1 VFLSLEHFSDVAQNN
16 NSFQI
21 LNNRVPFLLRTGI
34 RLLSVTL
41 VLGLLSLTMPAP
53 VVSSSEV
60 PSIDAEPRI
69 IGIPSPGGGLI
80 GLIPGQDKLLF
91 GGSFP
96 RDQLLAPNYA
106 LETGF
111 FACSTAGLAAIG
123 IPAGCS
129 SSNGGVQSISLYEQS
144 YSLKELSRSSKKFWR
159 FGVKSGSDYGGTWR
173 LSSTLGPTTV
183 LGNVAPLNLI
193 EPHFNDKYPTDYAPQ
208 TLRVNDILP
217 YGFFQPGRAIS
228 SESFGQLFAIF
239 FCKEPGRASLAPDID
254 DCRLFR
260 RLNPG
265 EDLTASMERSVI
277 PPRAEGSYL
286 RIKRVATNST
296 GSLTTWSAT
305 SELILGDGDAAPQSS
320 IPLPFPKLWPSV
332 REEFIRAGEPTYG
345 SVGLWREYG
354 SNAVPTSLSANWYRC
369 KHAHDAGFQLP
380 VDCKLLKSVNVN
392 LDGGLSQHYYTPSD
406 VDVGFRLMLNV
417 AAANTAGKTNTYS
430 ATSVVVK
437 EQRKEPPAFSGDR
450 DGGGLG
456 IRRTDDLTQAAVLD
470 LPNFG
475 IIGYPYP
482 SLEVLFRI
490 CKSPPTTLRGRDD
503 CQNAASVH
511 LPPLQLDKPVAVTL
525 SPKLKGGYLSA
536 IMTLTNPEGTAEL
549 TLDHPERVS
558 LLRMPEWVG
567 VGPVI
572 SGWTSPGST
581 LRLSGPG
588 ITGNFNS
595 AGATVGWLI
604 CTAGGGKQLAEIPR
618 GCLQLPANRDSLVV
632 RNNWEGKYVRSFA
645 KATNEYGTSYVVT
658 PAVGPVSAAPDASIP
673 TLAGTAKVGMTL
685 AAKVQSSENGIVTL
699 FAWYRCVSEGLSLT
713 MMQPTDCTNILN
725 ESGATY
731 TIRQKDIGFRIRVRA
746 YLYNQSGYSIA
757 FSRTTEKVQ

>member
-1 VFLSLEHFSDVAQNN
+1 M
-16 NSFQI
+16 
-21 LNNRVPFLLRTGI
+21 PFLLRRGI

-41 VLGLLSLTMPAP
+41 VLGLLSLTMPAA

-123 IPAGCS
+123 IPAGCR

-144 YSLKELSRSSKKFWR
+144 YSLKELSRSSKLGKFWR

-193 EPHFNDKYPTDYAPQ
+193 EPHFNDNSPSDYAPQ

-217 YGFFQPGRAIS
+217 YGFFQAGRVIS
-228 SESFGQLFAIF
+228 SESFGELFAIF

-254 DCRLFR
+254 DCRLWV
-260 RLNPG
+260 RLPPHG
-265 EDLTASMERSVI
+265 YDGYLADTMGRSVI

-305 SELILGDGDAAPQSS
+305 SELILGDGEAAPQGS

-345 SVGLWREYG
+345 SVGLWHEYG
-354 SNAVPTSLSANWYRC
+354 SNTAPTSLRVNWYRC
-369 KHAHDAGFQLP
+369 KHAHDTGFQLP
-380 VDCKLLKSVNVN
+380 IDCKLIENRN
-392 LDGGLSQHYYTPSD
+392 LDPDGGLGQYYYAPSD

-417 AAANTAGKTNTYS
+417 VATNTAGQTNTYS

-437 EQRKEPPAFSGDR
+437 EQRKELPAFSQNRGEMNIYIDQEDDR
-450 DGGGLG
+450 
-456 IRRTDDLTQAAVLD
+456 TTKAVLD
-470 LPNFG
+470 LMSFG

-482 SLEVLFRI
+482 SLDVLFRI
-490 CKSPPTTLRGRDD
+490 CKSRPAALGGRND
-503 CQNAASVH
+503 CQNVASAH
-511 LPPLQLDKPVAVTL
+511 LPPLQLDKPLAVTL

-536 IMTLTNPEGTAEL
+536 IVTLTNPEGTAEL
-549 TLDHPERVS
+549 ALDYPERVS

-572 SGWTSPGST
+572 YGWTSPGST
-581 LRLSGPG
+581 LRLNGPG

-595 AGATVGWLI
+595 AGATFGWLI
-604 CTAGGGKQLAEIPR
+604 CTAGGSKQLAEIPR

-632 RNNWEGKYVRSFA
+632 RNNWEGKYVRSFV
-645 KATNEYGTSYVVT
+645 KATNQYGTSYVVT

-685 AAKVQSSENGIVTL
+685 AAKVQSSENGLVTL

-713 MMQPTDCTNILN
+713 MMQPTDCTNIPN

-746 YLYNQSGYSIA
+746 YLYNQSGYSLA
-757 FSRTTEKVQ
+757 FSRATEKVQ

>member
-1 VFLSLEHFSDVAQNN
+1 MSPKTITLSNFLG
-16 NSFQI
+16 
-21 LNNRVPFLLRTGI
+21 NRLPFLLRRGI

-41 VLGLLSLTMPAP
+41 VLGLLSLTMPAA

-80 GLIPGQDKLLF
+80 GLIPGQDKLLL

-106 LETGF
+106 LETRF
-111 FACSTAGLAAIG
+111 FSCSTAGLAAIG

-129 SSNGGVQSISLYEQS
+129 SSGAGVQNISLYDQT
-144 YSLKELSRSSKKFWR
+144 YLFKRLYRGATLGKFWR

-183 LGNVAPLNLI
+183 LGNVAPLNLV
-193 EPHFNDKYPTDYAPQ
+193 EPHFNDNYPADYAPQ
-208 TLRVNDILP
+208 ALRVNDILP
-217 YGFFQPGRAIS
+217 NGFFQPGRVVS
-228 SESFGQLFAIF
+228 SESFGKLFAIF
-239 FCKEPGRASLAPDID
+239 FCKEPGLASLAPDID
-254 DCRLFR
+254 DCRLWV
-260 RLNPG
+260 RLSPQG
-265 EDLTASMERSVI
+265 YDEYLSDFLTGIMI
-277 PPRAEGSYL
+277 PPEAEGSYL

-305 SELILGDGDAAPQSS
+305 SELILAAGERGSQGS

-345 SVGLWREYG
+345 SVGLWSEYG
-354 SNAVPTSLSANWYRC
+354 SNAAPTNLSANWYRC

-380 VDCKLLKSVNVN
+380 VDCKLLKGVN
-392 LDGGLSQHYYTPSD
+392 LDFDGGVSQYYYAPSD
-406 VDVGFRLMLNV
+406 VDVGFRLMLSV
-417 AAANTAGKTNTYS
+417 AATNTAGTTNAYS

-437 EQRKEPPAFSGDR
+437 EQRNEPPVFSQYRGDMSI
-450 DGGGLG
+450 G
-456 IRRTDDLTQAAVLD
+456 IVAKEDRTKKAVLD
-470 LPNFG
+470 LNNFG

-482 SLEVLFRI
+482 SLDVLFQI

-511 LPPLQLDKPVAVTL
+511 LPPLQLDKPLAVTL

-558 LLRMPEWVG
+558 LLRIPIWVD
-567 VGPVI
+567 VEPVV

-588 ITGNFNS
+588 ITGTFDS
-595 AGATVGWLI
+595 GGATFGWLI

-618 GCLQLPANRDSLVV
+618 GCLQLPTNRDSLVI
-632 RNNWEGKYVRSFA
+632 RNNWEGKYVRSFV
-645 KATNEYGTSYVVT
+645 KATNQYGTSYVVT
-658 PAVGPVSAAPDASIP
+658 PAVGPISAAPDASIP

-685 AAKVQSSENGIVTL
+685 AAKVQSSQNGLVTL

-713 MMQPTDCTNILN
+713 MMQPTDCTNIPN

-746 YLYNQSGYSIA
+746 YLYNQSGYSLA
-757 FSRTTEKVQ
+757 FSRTTDKVQ

>member
-1 VFLSLEHFSDVAQNN
+1 M
-16 NSFQI
+16 
-21 LNNRVPFLLRTGI
+21 PFLLRRGI

-41 VLGLLSLTMPAP
+41 VLGLLSLTMPAA

-80 GLIPGQDKLLF
+80 GLIPGQDKLLL

-106 LETGF
+106 LETRF
-111 FACSTAGLAAIG
+111 FSCSTAGLAAIG

-129 SSNGGVQSISLYEQS
+129 SSWAHDIQLYDQT
-144 YSLKELSRSSKKFWR
+144 YLFKRLNRSATLGKFWR

-183 LGNVAPLNLI
+183 LGNVAPLNLV
-193 EPHFNDKYPTDYAPQ
+193 EPHFNDNYPADYAPQ

-217 YGFFQPGRAIS
+217 YGFFQPGRVVS

-260 RLNPG
+260 RINPG
-265 EDLTASMERSVI
+265 EDLNNSMDRSVI
-277 PPRAEGSYL
+277 PPEAEGSYL

-305 SELILGDGDAAPQSS
+305 SELILAAGERGSQGS

-345 SVGLWREYG
+345 SVGLWSEYG
-354 SNAVPTSLSANWYRC
+354 SNAAPTNLSANWYRC

-380 VDCKLLKSVNVN
+380 VDCKLLKGVN
-392 LDGGLSQHYYTPSD
+392 LDPDGGVGQYYYAPSD
-406 VDVGFRLMLNV
+406 VDVGFRLMLSV
-417 AAANTAGKTNTYS
+417 AATNTAGTTNTYS

-437 EQRKEPPAFSGDR
+437 EQRKEPPAFSQYRGDMSIGILAKEDR
-450 DGGGLG
+450 TKKAALDLMALG
-456 IRRTDDLTQAAVLD
+456 IV
-470 LPNFG
+470 
-475 IIGYPYP
+475 GYPYP
-482 SLEVLFRI
+482 SLDVLFQI

-511 LPPLQLDKPVAVTL
+511 LPPLQLDKPLAVTL

-558 LLRMPEWVG
+558 LLRIPIWAG
-567 VGPVI
+567 VEPVV

-588 ITGNFNS
+588 TTGTFDS
-595 AGATVGWLI
+595 AGATFGWLI

-618 GCLQLPANRDSLVV
+618 GCLQLPTNRDSLVI
-632 RNNWEGKYVRSFA
+632 RNNWEGKYVRSFV
-645 KATNEYGTSYVVT
+645 KATNQYGTSYVVT
-658 PAVGPVSAAPDASIP
+658 PAVGPISAAPDASIP

-685 AAKVQSSENGIVTL
+685 AAKVQSSQNGLVTL

-713 MMQPTDCTNILN
+713 MMQPTDCTNIPN

-746 YLYNQSGYSIA
+746 YLYNQSGYSLA
-757 FSRTTEKVQ
+757 FSRTTDKVQ

>member
-1 VFLSLEHFSDVAQNN
+1 MSPDTVALSN
-16 NSFQI
+16 FQVK
-21 LNNRVPFLLRTGI
+21 VPFLLRRGI

-41 VLGLLSLTMPAP
+41 VLSLLSLTMPAV

-80 GLIPGQDKLLF
+80 GLIPGQDKLLL

-96 RDQLLAPNYA
+96 RDQLFAPNYA
-106 LETGF
+106 LQTQF
-111 FACSTAGLAAIG
+111 FSCSTAGLAVIG

-129 SSNGGVQSISLYEQS
+129 STREGVAKISLYDQS
-144 YSLKELSRSSKKFWR
+144 YFLKSLNRGSIDKFWR

-183 LGNVAPLNLI
+183 LGNVAPLNLV
-193 EPHFNDKYPTDYAPQ
+193 EPHFDDDYPADYAPQ

-217 YGFFQPGRAIS
+217 FGFFQPGRVVS
-228 SESFGQLFAIF
+228 SEESFGQLFAIF
-239 FCKEPGRASLAPDID
+239 FCKEPGPASLAPDID

-260 RLNPG
+260 RINPSQPLV
-265 EDLTASMERSVI
+265 DAVYRIVI
-277 PPRAEGSYL
+277 PPEAEGSYL

-305 SELILGDGDAAPQSS
+305 SELILGDGDAAPQAF

-345 SVGLWREYG
+345 SVGLWHEYG
-354 SNAVPTSLSANWYRC
+354 SNAASTSLSANWYRC
-369 KHAHDAGFQLP
+369 KHAHDTGFQLP
-380 VDCKLLKSVNVN
+380 IDCKLLTSVNP
-392 LDGGLSQHYYTPSD
+392 DPDEGLSRYYYAPSD
-406 VDVGFRLMLNV
+406 VDVGFRLMLSV
-417 AAANTAGKTNTYS
+417 AATNNAGTTNTYS

-437 EQRKEPPAFSGDR
+437 EQRKEPPAFSGYR
-450 DGGGLG
+450 ENMYLA
-456 IRRTDDLTQAAVLD
+456 IRRKDDLTQSAVLE
-470 LPNFG
+470 LINFG
-475 IIGYPYP
+475 IIGYPHP
-482 SLEVLFRI
+482 SLDVLFQI
-490 CKSPPTTLRGRDD
+490 CKSPPTTIRGRDD

-511 LPPLQLDKPVAVTL
+511 LPPLQLDKPLAVTL

-558 LLRMPEWVG
+558 LLRIRIPIWGG
-567 VGPVI
+567 VEPVV

-588 ITGNFNS
+588 ITGNFDS
-595 AGATVGWLI
+595 GGATFGWLI

-618 GCLQLPANRDSLVV
+618 GCVQLPTNRDSLVI
-632 RNNWEGKYVRSFA
+632 RNNWEGKYVRSFV
-645 KATNEYGTSYVVT
+645 KATNQYGTSYVVT
-658 PAVGPVSAAPDASIP
+658 PAVGPISAAPDASIP

-685 AAKVQSSENGIVTL
+685 AAKVQSSQNGLVTL

-713 MMQPTDCTNILN
+713 MMQPTDCTNIPN

-746 YLYNQSGYSIA
+746 YLYNQSGYSLA
-757 FSRTTEKVQ
+757 FSRTTDKVQ

>member
-1 VFLSLEHFSDVAQNN
+1 
-16 NSFQI
+16 
-21 LNNRVPFLLRTGI
+21 
-34 RLLSVTL
+34 
-41 VLGLLSLTMPAP
+41 
-53 VVSSSEV
+53 
-60 PSIDAEPRI
+60 
-69 IGIPSPGGGLI
+69 
-80 GLIPGQDKLLF
+80 
-91 GGSFP
+91 
-96 RDQLLAPNYA
+96 
-106 LETGF
+106 
-111 FACSTAGLAAIG
+111 
-123 IPAGCS
+123 
-129 SSNGGVQSISLYEQS
+129 
-144 YSLKELSRSSKKFWR
+144 
-159 FGVKSGSDYGGTWR
+159 
-173 LSSTLGPTTV
+173 
-183 LGNVAPLNLI
+183 
-193 EPHFNDKYPTDYAPQ
+193 
-208 TLRVNDILP
+208 
-217 YGFFQPGRAIS
+217 
-228 SESFGQLFAIF
+228 
-239 FCKEPGRASLAPDID
+239 
-254 DCRLFR
+254 
-260 RLNPG
+260 
-265 EDLTASMERSVI
+265 
-277 PPRAEGSYL
+277 
-286 RIKRVATNST
+286 
-296 GSLTTWSAT
+296 
-305 SELILGDGDAAPQSS
+305 
-320 IPLPFPKLWPSV
+320 
-332 REEFIRAGEPTYG
+332 
-345 SVGLWREYG
+345 
-354 SNAVPTSLSANWYRC
+354 
-369 KHAHDAGFQLP
+369 
-380 VDCKLLKSVNVN
+380 
-392 LDGGLSQHYYTPSD
+392 
-406 VDVGFRLMLNV
+406 MLNV

-490 CKSPPTTLRGRDD
+490 RKSPPTTLRGRDD